1 MATHPKAVSVKSE
14 RKPSR
19 RRRVAKFG
27 KELDELVERM
37 DRNREEIRRRYGVL
51 PDSSVLIREDR
62 EG

>member
-1 MATHPKAVSVKSE
+1 MATHPKPAPEKSG

-37 DRNREEIRRRYGVL
+37 DRNREEIKARHGIL
-51 PDSSVLIREDR
+51 PDSSALIREDR
-62 EG
+62 ER